1 MIYEIYPVFS
11 YRARY
16 SFALLASVLATI
28 VTGCSSGPAPT
39 AVPLESLNLRADSC
53 EMLSKPPRSPVV
65 YRCPTQGSPVFV
77 TTVKDCSISEKLTFQ
92 TTTRQLFVGVV
103 GMQVVSQAPVSLGS
117 THALQ
122 TVVTGTID
130 AEPVMMSSFTFR
142 DEGCIDDIII
152 WQATK
157 SPQTPP
163 EQVEGF
169 KTASQRLAKTLF
181 NEELTVNDATNTP
194 S

>member
-1 MIYEIYPVFS
+1 
-11 YRARY
+11 
-16 SFALLASVLATI
+16 
-28 VTGCSSGPAPT
+28 
-39 AVPLESLNLRADSC
+39 
-53 EMLSKPPRSPVV
+53 VV
-65 YRCPTQGSPVFV
+65 YRCSTEGSPVFV
-77 TTVKDCSISEKLTFQ
+77 TTVKDCSLAEKLTFQ

-103 GMQVVSQAPVSLGS
+103 GMQVVSQAPVSLGA

-142 DEGCIDDIII
+142 DGKCVDDIIL
-152 WQATK
+152 WQGTK
-157 SPQTPP
+157 SAQPP
-163 EQVEGF
+163 LEQVEGF
-169 KTASQRLAKTLF
+169 KSTTQRLAKTLF